1 MSSVSDLPDL
11 PTFSEQGVPGFELPV
26 WVGVYAPAGTPK
38 PAIERIQRELKA
50 VVSEPDIVRR
60 MLDQGQAPIA
70 NTPDEFIASFKVD
83 FPKWEALIRAS
94 GAKAE

>member
-1 MSSVSDLPDL
+1 MPCPTCPPSVSKACRASNCQSGWAC
-11 PTFSEQGVPGFELPV
+11 TRQQ
-26 WVGVYAPAGTPK
+26 ARPK

-50 VVSEPDIVRR
+50 VVAEPDIVRR

-70 NTPDEFIASFKVD
+70 NTPDEFIASFRVD

-94 GAKAE
+94 GAKAD